1 MHHSRPIK
9 ESVTITK
16 EVSKKHKI
24 PDVLELA
31 DINIKIE
38 NDIDTDIKTP
48 LLNMKTTNNLFK
60 ISDPCN
66 NVTYT
71 E

>member
-1 MHHSRPIK
+1 MK
-9 ESVTITK
+9 ENPK
-16 EVSKKHKI
+16 RNKI

-31 DINIKIE
+31 EINIKID

-48 LLNMKTTNNLFK
+48 LLNVKTTNNVFK

-66 NVTYT
+66 NVTYA